1 MTDEEDEMTILSDD
15 HHFRVDESEMRLM
28 ADEKDVESFRAAGV
42 PLDRHGNPMRPA
54 VLMFDDEP
62 EHLLKTLRAEQD
74 KYQQW
79 EVWMSREI
87 HVGMRRRSVRYQ
99 GAVPAL
105 LIRINPEYPYNQ
117 MNPHLTLP
125 VQGSAL
131 ASLTEIDDHVMAL
144 LQEHNM
150 GSSAEVQ

>member
-1 MTDEEDEMTILSDD
+1 MENNEACRLVILEIGCGQRVPCVRQESECVLDD
-15 HHFRVDESEMRLM
+15 LVKRLGLDESGDPCWYEEEECSIPR
-28 ADEKDVESFRAAGV
+28 
-42 PLDRHGNPMRPA
+42 
-54 VLMFDDEP
+54 
-62 EHLLKTLRAEQD
+62 
-74 KYQQW
+74 
-79 EVWMSREI
+79 
-87 HVGMRRRSVRYQ
+87 
-99 GAVPAL
+99 AL